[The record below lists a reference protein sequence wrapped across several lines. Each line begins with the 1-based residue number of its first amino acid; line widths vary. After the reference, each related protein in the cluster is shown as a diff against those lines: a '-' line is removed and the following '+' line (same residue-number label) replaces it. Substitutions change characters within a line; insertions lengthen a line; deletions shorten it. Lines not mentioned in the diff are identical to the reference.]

1 MISYCFS
8 SKKNRRNNFSTCT
21 YFTFHLLLLFVGV
34 LYFFYSSSF
43 INLFAPFLLCK
54 RHFFQLQWSFE
65 FEALQWR
72 YVFILF
78 HSRFFFICISSSS
91 CFFVVIA
98 LKAFFRLVFQMT
110 SISRYMEKKS
120 APHMAT
126 PSIMDSIM
134 FALTMVL

>member
-8 SKKNRRNNFSTCT
+8 SKKNPRRNNFCTCT

-34 LYFFYSSSF
+34 LFFFYSSSF
-43 INLFAPFLLCK
+43 INLFAPFLRCK

-65 FEALQWR
+65 SKALQWR

-78 HSRFFFICISSSS
+78 HSRFFLFAFLPLLVFC
-91 CFFVVIA
+91 CIA
-98 LKAFFRLVFQMT
+98 LKAFFRLVSQMT